1 MYKNVEKKHLK
12 IAAVLF
18 KFDLLETSTE
28 KNQHLDYHRMS
39 KTFPVQSGLTDL

>member
-1 MYKNVEKKHLK
+1 M

-18 KFDLLETSTE
+18 KFDLLLETSTE